1 MQSALYVAL
10 SAQVALSNRL
20 ETVARNVANMNT
32 AGYRADEI
40 KFAELLSK
48 AGQDQ
53 VSFAT
58 GGEMYISR
66 QSGGLNKTD
75 NPLDLAVEGEAWF
88 AIRDQNGALSYT
100 RDGRMQLAED
110 GTLRTLTGQQILG
123 TGGQPIALDPDGGP
137 PLITQ
142 SGEISQGDD
151 IGVVGQIGLFLI
163 PNDASLTRAENS
175 AVVPDKPVL
184 PVQTYELHGVRQGY
198 VEGANINPV
207 REMTKMI
214 MISRAFESA
223 TKMIDTSNESQEKAI
238 RELGATS

>member
-32 AGYRADEI
+32 AGYRADEV

-58 GGEMYISR
+58 GGEIYISR
-66 QSGGLNKTD
+66 QSGSLNKTD

-88 AIRDQNGALSYT
+88 AIRGPNGGLSYT
-100 RDGRMQLAED
+100 RDGRLQIAED
-110 GTLRTLTGQQILG
+110 GTLTTLTGQQILG

-142 SGEISQGDD
+142 SGEISQTEV
-151 IGVVGQIGLFLI
+151 GVVGQIGLFLI
-163 PNDASLTRAENS
+163 PNDATLTRTENS
-175 AVVPDKPVL
+175 AVIPDKPVA
-184 PVQTYELHGVRQGY
+184 PVQTYDLHGIRQGY

>member
-32 AGYRADEI
+32 TGYRADEV
-40 KFAELLSK
+40 KFAELISK
-48 AGQDQ
+48 AGQDK

-58 GGEMYISR
+58 GGEKYVSR
-66 QSGGLNKTD
+66 QTGSLNKTD
-75 NPLDLAVEGEAWF
+75 NPLDLAVEGDAWF
-88 AIRDQNGALSYT
+88 AIRNANGNLSYT
-100 RDGRMQLAED
+100 RDGRLKMTQD
-110 GTLRTLTGQQILG
+110 GALQTLTGQQILG
-123 TGGQPIALDPDGGP
+123 TGGQPIALDPEAGE
-137 PLITQ
+137 PLVSQ
-142 SGEISQGDD
+142 SGEVVQGDN
-151 IGVVGQIGLFLI
+151 GVVGQIGLFLI
-163 PNDASLTRAENS
+163 PNEAKLARAENS
-175 AVVPDKPVL
+175 AVVPDLPAI
-184 PVQTYELHGVRQGY
+184 PVQTFDQHGIRQGY

-238 RELGATS
+238 RELGASS

>member
-20 ETVARNVANMNT
+20 DTVARNVANMNT
-32 AGYRADEI
+32 AGYRADEV
-40 KFAELLSK
+40 KFAELVSK
-48 AGQDQ
+48 AGQDK

-58 GGEMYISR
+58 GGEKYISR
-66 QSGGLNKTD
+66 QGGGLSKTD
-75 NPLDLAVEGEAWF
+75 NPLDLAVEGNAWF
-88 AIRDQNGALSYT
+88 AIRDVNGTLSYT
-100 RDGRMQLAED
+100 RDGRLQIAGD

-123 TGGQPIALDPDGGP
+123 AGGQPIALDPDAGP

-142 SGEISQGDD
+142 SGDVSQGEA
-151 IGVVGQIGLFLI
+151 GVVGQVGLFLI
-163 PNDASLTRAENS
+163 PEDATLVRSDNS
-175 AVVPDKPVL
+175 AVSPDKPVT
-184 PVQTYELHGVRQGY
+184 PVQIFDRNGVRQGY

-238 RELGATS
+238 RELGSTS

>member
-1 MQSALYVAL
+1 MQDALYVAL

-32 AGYRADEI
+32 AGYRADEV
-40 KFAELLSK
+40 KFAELISR
-48 AGQDQ
+48 AGQDN

-58 GGEMYISR
+58 GGEKYISR
-66 QSGGLNKTD
+66 QGGSLNKTD

-88 AIRDQNGALSYT
+88 AIRDAGGRLSYT
-100 RDGRMQLAED
+100 RDGRLEIGRD

-123 TGGQPIALDPDGGP
+123 AGGQPIALDPDAGM
-137 PLITQ
+137 PLISQ
-142 SGEISQGDD
+142 SGEISQNQV
-151 IGVVGQIGLFLI
+151 GVVGQVGLFLI
-163 PNDASLTRAENS
+163 PEDAQLTRAENS
-175 AVVPDKPVL
+175 AVIPDKPAI
-184 PVQTYELHGVRQGY
+184 PVQAFDRNGVRQGY

-223 TKMIDTSNESQEKAI
+223 TKMIDGSNESQEKAI

>member
-32 AGYRADEI
+32 AAYRADEI
-40 KFAELLSK
+40 KFAELISK

-58 GGEMYISR
+58 GGERYISR

-75 NPLDLAVEGEAWF
+75 NPLDLAVEGDAWF
-88 AIRDQNGALSYT
+88 AIRDVNGTMSYT
-100 RDGRMQLAED
+100 RDGRLQIGED
-110 GTLRTLTGQQILG
+110 GILRTLTGQQILG
-123 TGGQPIALDPDGGP
+123 TGGQPITLDPEGGP

-142 SGEISQGDD
+142 SGEISQGDVGV
-151 IGVVGQIGLFLI
+151 IGQVGLFLI
-163 PNDASLTRAENS
+163 PEDAVLTRAENS
-175 AVVPDKPVL
+175 AVIPDKPVM
-184 PVQTYELHGVRQGY
+184 PVQIYDQNGVRQGY

>member
-32 AGYRADEI
+32 AGYRADEV
-40 KFAELLSK
+40 KFAELISK

-58 GGEMYISR
+58 GGEKYISR
-66 QSGGLNKTD
+66 QTGGLNKTD
-75 NPLDLAVEGEAWF
+75 NPLDLAIEGDAWF
-88 AIRDQNGALSYT
+88 AIRDRNGVMSYT
-100 RDGRMQLAED
+100 RDGRLQIAED

-123 TGGQPIALDPDGGP
+123 SGGQPISLDPEAGP

-142 SGEISQGDD
+142 SGEIRQDD
-151 IGVVGQIGLFLI
+151 FGVIGQIGLFLI
-163 PNDASLTRAENS
+163 PNDAALTRAENS
-175 AVVPDKPVL
+175 AVIPDKPVI
-184 PVQTYELHGVRQGY
+184 PVQIYDQHGIRQGY

>member
-1 MQSALYVAL
+1 MQDALYVAL

-32 AGYRADEI
+32 AGYRADEV
-40 KFAELLSK
+40 KFAELISR
-48 AGQDQ
+48 AGQDK

-58 GGEMYISR
+58 GGEKYISR
-66 QSGGLNKTD
+66 QGGSLNKTD

-88 AIRDQNGALSYT
+88 AIRDAGGRLSYT
-100 RDGRMQLAED
+100 RDGRLEIGQD

-123 TGGQPIALDPDGGP
+123 SGGQPIALDPDAGM

-142 SGEISQGDD
+142 SGEISQEQV
-151 IGVVGQIGLFLI
+151 GVVGQVGLFLI
-163 PNDASLTRAENS
+163 PEDAQLTRAENS
-175 AVVPDKPVL
+175 AVIPDKPAV
-184 PVQTYELHGVRQGY
+184 PVQTYDRNGVRQGY

-223 TKMIDTSNESQEKAI
+223 TKMIDGSNESQEKAI